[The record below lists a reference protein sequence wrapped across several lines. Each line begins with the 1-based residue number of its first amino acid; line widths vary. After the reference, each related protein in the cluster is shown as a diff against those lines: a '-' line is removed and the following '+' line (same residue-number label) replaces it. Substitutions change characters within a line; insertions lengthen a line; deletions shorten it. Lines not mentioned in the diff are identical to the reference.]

1 MIHFRGICP
10 GCNKLSLVD
19 VNTPCPNLLNNGRT
33 CGYALT
39 TSLASGNRHSRKKHD
54 KHTNPPPSGS
64 TDDHSWTTSARL
76 YDVHQTAALS
86 SGVLGY
92 DTGEK
97 LLLPHAPRP
106 QRRGQ
111 GECRTGTTADAWYL
125 TMPLNSRWPKLHLHY
140 RESVSGVIPIAEGDF
155 VVASSGIMVSGVEQ
169 KAYSIWQSGQVVAV
183 YDPAGSGL
191 ITNLE

>member
-1 MIHFRGICP
+1 MIHFRGVCP

-19 VNTPCPNLLNNGRT
+19 VNTPCPNVFNDGRT

-39 TSLASGNRHSRKKHD
+39 TSLTSGNSVFRKKHE
-54 KHTNPPPSGS
+54 KHTNPLPSGS
-64 TDDHSWTTSARL
+64 TADHSWTSSGL

-92 DTGEK
+92 NPVNNYFCLTHPVPSGE
-97 LLLPHAPRP
+97 ACVTYRS
-106 QRRGQ
+106 
-111 GECRTGTTADAWYL
+111 GTTADAWYL
-125 TMPLNSRWPKLHLHY
+125 SMPLNSKWPNLHLHY

-169 KAYSIWQSGQVVAV
+169 RAYTIWQSGQVIAA

-191 ITNLE
+191 ITKFD